1 MVRTLPSHHAHESL
15 DGTRIA
21 ANAGAIAF
29 NAAMLMLML
38 APLSAPQLI
47 QKSLDPVTDI
57 VLLPRPPRPVDPPK
71 PPPKPEPVRTIVKD
85 PPPQIQ
91 RPVQQEVAPPQEV
104 VVDQPAL
111 PMDFQGVE
119 QVAIATPPSTSIGR
133 GTIEG
138 ATLQVLRNP
147 APTYPVDAIR
157 NNLTGTVELEILVGI
172 DGKPLEVSVVRSSG
186 HRSLD
191 QAARKVVLQRWTF
204 QPAMENGQAVQARG
218 RVPIQFKLDQ

>member
-47 QKSLDPVTDI
+47 QKSLDPVTDVI
-57 VLLPRPPRPVDPPK
+57 LLPREKKPVVIEHK
-71 PPPKPEPVRTIVKD
+71 PPPVIRQVETKPQPRTPPV
-85 PPPQIQ
+85 
-91 RPVQQEVAPPQEV
+91 VQQQAPPQEI

-119 QVAIATPPSTSIGR
+119 QVAIATPPSTNVGR
-133 GTIEG
+133 GIIEG

-172 DGKPLEVSVVRSSG
+172 DGKPLDVSIVRSSG

>member
-47 QKSLDPVTDI
+47 QKSLDPVTDVI
-57 VLLPRPPRPVDPPK
+57 LLPREKKPVVIEHK
-71 PPPKPEPVRTIVKD
+71 PPPVIRQVETKPQPRTPPV
-85 PPPQIQ
+85 
-91 RPVQQEVAPPQEV
+91 VQQQAPPQEI
-104 VVDQPAL
+104 VVDQPPL

-119 QVAIATPPSTSIGR
+119 QVAIATPPSTNVGR
-133 GTIEG
+133 GIIEG
-138 ATLQVLRNP
+138 ATLQVLHNP

-172 DGKPLEVSVVRSSG
+172 DGKPLDVSIVRSSG

>member
-47 QKSLDPVTDI
+47 TQQMEQLPEFHLIDRKK
-57 VLLPRPPRPVDPPK
+57 VLPPPP
-71 PPPKPEPVRTIVKD
+71 PPPKKEEVIRKVVKD

-91 RPVQQEVAPPQEV
+91 RQVQQEVAPPQEI

-119 QVAIATPPSTSIGR
+119 QVAIATPPSTNVGR
-133 GTIEG
+133 GIIEG

-172 DGKPLEVSVVRSSG
+172 DGKPLDVSIVRSSG